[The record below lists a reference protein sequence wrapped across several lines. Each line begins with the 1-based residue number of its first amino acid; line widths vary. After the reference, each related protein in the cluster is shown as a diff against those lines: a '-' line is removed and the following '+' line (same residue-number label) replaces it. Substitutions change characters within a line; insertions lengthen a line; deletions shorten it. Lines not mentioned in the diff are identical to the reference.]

1 MAFPATT
8 PTSQPGASSLHA
20 NNAANAGLT
29 NSVPLDRLSSLEQ
42 TVGNLLTDLPS
53 GINAAYL
60 ASGVGIGA
68 LAAGANSANTILK
81 RVTAIAD
88 NTATTVLTITV
99 PNSAHAAVVQVTIV
113 GIAGAGGAIGTCEDV
128 TAVTYNI
135 GVARTPGVA
144 MGATVSTAFGSAAAV
159 VTGAGTM
166 TTVGAITLSGE
177 GVTVTN
183 TGLFK
188 ATIDQSSTS
197 SNHICLVFATV
208 VNYLGTGVTIS

>member
-1 MAFPATT
+1 MSFPAVT
-8 PTSQPGASSLHA
+8 PTSQPEASALLS

-29 NSVPLDRLSSLEQ
+29 NAVPLDRLTNLEQ
-42 TVGNLLTDLPS
+42 VAGNLLTDLPS
-53 GINAAYL
+53 GVKLPALYYAG
-60 ASGVGIGA
+60 GVGAG
-68 LAAGANSANTILK
+68 GANGVGTLVK
-81 RVTAIAD
+81 RVTAIVD

-128 TAVTYNI
+128 TSITYNI
-135 GVARTPGVA
+135 SVCRTPGVA
-144 MGATVSTAFGSAAAV
+144 MGATVSTGFGSAAAV
-159 VTGAGTM
+159 VAGAGTM
-166 TTVGAITLSGE
+166 TTVGAITLVGE

-183 TGLFK
+183 TGAFK

-197 SNHICLVFATV
+197 SLHVCLVYATV